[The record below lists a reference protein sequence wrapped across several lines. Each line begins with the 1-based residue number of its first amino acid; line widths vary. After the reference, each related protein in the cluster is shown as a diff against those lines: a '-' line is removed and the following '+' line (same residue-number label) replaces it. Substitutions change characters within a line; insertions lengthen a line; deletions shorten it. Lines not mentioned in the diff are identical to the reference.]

1 MKDELILEF
10 SSMATTQANH
20 LASLRVS
27 VEKPAPRSLCAQPQ
41 LLTNHFPLEPVQ
53 PHLQEGLS
61 SQSISYLC
69 LMRCDR
75 SSGVRSK
82 SRVCNLQPRCVGVGK
97 GQ

>member
-61 SQSISYLC
+61 SQSIYLC
-69 LMRCDR
+69 LMRCDC
-75 SSGVRSK
+75 SSWARSK
-82 SRVCNLQPRCVGVGK
+82 SRVCNLQPRCVGGGK